1 MEQKHTQL
9 LSVMEEL
16 IDHHRELVALE
27 QEKIKLVIDQDWK
40 LLEERVEQSRAVLQK
55 IDDAEKRRVGII
67 GTLSGNINGGL
78 QTLSE
83 VSAHVTDT
91 CGGELMRSGEMLRSL
106 MLELKNL
113 NSRSEQLISS
123 SLEVV
128 DFTLALLSGASS
140 NGKTYDGDGEERAE
154 GREHPSLVF
163 DLKA

>member
-67 GTLSGNINGGL
+67 GTLSGNINGGP

-83 VSAHVTDT
+83 VSAHVPDT
-91 CGGELMRSGEMLRSL
+91 CVGELMRSGEMLRCSFQAAS
-106 MLELKNL
+106 KSSISH
-113 NSRSEQLISS
+113 SRSSPVQARMARPTAVTERKGPRGGSIPLSFLI
-123 SLEVV
+123 
-128 DFTLALLSGASS
+128 
-140 NGKTYDGDGEERAE
+140 
-154 GREHPSLVF
+154 
-163 DLKA
+163 